1 MEMERPIGIFII
13 EHHDMV
19 VAGYAHWIA
28 DEAGMHLLG
37 HSSYPH
43 EAIGRLHSIPELPD
57 VVVMDYSFGDY
68 GDIISHIPKLR
79 ELAPLAAFVIITSY
93 DMPDKLRHINA
104 AGPEAI
110 LIKDDTRDCFVQC
123 IRSVAAGGTF
133 LSRAVRDALRIINP
147 ARLAFDSLTATQRKV
162 LVLLASAQPDTQVA
176 EALHISVSTLD
187 NHRTPILEK
196 LRAHGFQ
203 VYSKAELALWHAQ
216 HRHCLE

>member
-1 MEMERPIGIFII
+1 
-13 EHHDMV
+13 MV
-19 VAGYAHWIA
+19 VEGYARWIA
-28 DEAGMHLLG
+28 DEPDMELLG
-37 HSSYPH
+37 HCSYPH
-43 EAIGRLHSIPELPD
+43 QAMGQLHSMPELPD
-57 VVVMDYSFGDY
+57 VLVMDFSFGEH
-68 GDIISHIPKLR
+68 GDITPHIPKLR
-79 ELAPLAAFVIITSY
+79 ELAPKAAMVIITSY
-93 DMPDKLRHINA
+93 TMPDKLRLIHA

-133 LSRAVRDALRIINP
+133 LSRSVRDALRVINP

-196 LRAHGFQ
+196 LRAHGFE
-203 VYSKAELALWHAQ
+203 VYSKAELAVWYAQ
-216 HRHCLE
+216 HRDSLG